1 MNKKNYEC
9 YIHKVTKTFAQLGFK
24 GEDIYRMAKALK
36 ELKNRLDNPTI
47 DEEHRLEILEFLQK
61 NIVTDDKYFMDI
73 KEFFKELERLVEYDY

>member
-1 MNKKNYEC
+1 MNT
-9 YIHKVTKTFAQLGFK
+9 H
-24 GEDIYRMAKALK
+24 KALK

-73 KEFFKELERLVEYDY
+73 KEFFKELERLVKYDIPR